1 METLK
6 SLREENKKSRAEIAA
21 ALGVSVQ
28 SIYKY
33 EQGVRHVNLEQVLIL
48 VELYNCTA
56 EEIIKA
62 QLKS

>member
-33 EQGVRHVNLEQVLIL
+33 EQGVRRVNLEQVLIL